1 MAQAFL
7 VGRILVGCY
16 YLQSAFHHFTA
27 VGPMSRA
34 AAAHGVPA
42 PELAI
47 IVAGVLLLVAGL
59 SFLLGVLPQVGVGA
73 IVLFLVPV
81 TLIMHAFWADRD
93 PAHVAPGRVDAAGL
107 DVGDPGRVDVGD
119 QAERFLAQLH
129 LPAELADCLGEA
141 DLWFFSPRHLRKG
154 ICLPPPRP

>member
-42 PELAI
+42 PELAV

-59 SFLLGVLPQVGVGA
+59 SFLLGVFPQVGVGA

-93 PAHVAPGRVDAAGL
+93 PAQRQTDIINFTKNFALLGSSL
-107 DVGDPGRVDVGD
+107 M
-119 QAERFLAQLH
+119 FLAV
-129 LPAELADCLGEA
+129 
-141 DLWFFSPRHLRKG
+141 
-154 ICLPPPRP
+154 PRPWPYSVERRWRVPVRAPV